1 MTFNELN
8 SVEHF
13 IIHNLTGV
21 NLNNAH
27 GGLVKEESV
36 GYGDLKWEYIQSELL
51 QREITDVFVEKE
63 LADALCRINPEIAAQ
78 PEFADEVIRKLR
90 TILLSVGNVGLV
102 RANEEFAK
110 YLRGEVNLPFGKN
123 EQHVP
128 VRLID
133 FENPHNNSF
142 ILTNQF
148 KIHARETKIP
158 DIVMLVNGIPLVV
171 GEAKTPVR
179 PAVSW
184 LDGAHDI
191 NVVYENAVPQL
202 FVPNVF
208 SFATEGREVFIGGV
222 RTPLEF
228 WSPWRLETQT
238 SEVLKTSEVSR
249 HNLQDV
255 ARQLTHLLKPSTL
268 LDILQHFTIY
278 ATDNKKK
285 KIKVVCRYQ
294 QYEGVNMLVQ
304 RVMDGEIKKGLIW
317 HFQGSGKS
325 LLMLF
330 AAQKLRK
337 VEELGNP
344 TVLIVVDRIDL
355 DTQITATFNSADV
368 PNMVTTDNI
377 KELHDLL
384 ERDSRK
390 IIITMIHKFKE
401 AYPDMNKRENIIVMV
416 DEAHRTQEGD
426 LGRKMRAA
434 LPNAFLFG
442 LTGTPINKA
451 DKNTFWAFGA
461 QEDSNGYMSR
471 YTFQES
477 IRDNATLPLHFEP
490 RLPNYHVEKES
501 LDIAFKEMA
510 NELNEEDRDKLSKK
524 AASMAVFLNSPERV
538 GQIVQDIVEHFKKHV
553 EPEGFKAMIV
563 TPDRL
568 ACIQYKEELDKF
580 LPFAASKVVIST
592 SANDELEFKQKWGMD
607 KDQQEKVVEEFNDT
621 DSALKF
627 LIVTAKLLTGFDAPI
642 LQTMYLDKSLKDHT
656 LLQAICRTN
665 RLFPNKTFGRIVDYF
680 GVFDDTAQAL
690 AFDEETVKMVIT
702 NLKELKDKL
711 PQVLADCLSHFAG
724 IDRTIEGFE
733 GLQAAQECIKT
744 NEKRDAFAKDFNSLS
759 NLWEAL
765 SPDEILNQYQKEY
778 KWLSQVYLSVKPTS
792 DDNGRLLWHAL
803 GAQTTKLIHEHIHV
817 DGISHEMEVMVLD
830 AKVIDELMNNKDPKE
845 AQRIMKILISRL
857 ARHGDNPVFIAL
869 SQRLEALRAKAEQ
882 GLISSIEFIKHLCE
896 IARETVQAEK
906 QTDTVDERKS
916 AKAALT
922 ELFLEMKTDQT
933 PAVVERI
940 VTDIDNIVKYVR
952 YDGWQDTTTGEK
964 LVMKEL
970 RKILWVKYSIKDEEL
985 FNRAYAYIR
994 GYY

>member
-8 SVEHF
+8 SVEYF

-21 NLNNAH
+21 NLNNARV
-27 GGLVKEESV
+27 GMVKEETV
-36 GYGDLKWEYIQSELL
+36 EYGDAKWKYVQSELL
-51 QREITDVFVEKE
+51 QRDITDVFVEKE
-63 LADALCRINPEIAAQ
+63 LADALCRLNPEIAAQ

-102 RANEEFAK
+102 RANQEFAK
-110 YLRGEVNLPFGKN
+110 WLKGEINMPFGNN

-133 FENPHNNSF
+133 FENINNNSF

-158 DIVMLVNGIPLVV
+158 DIIMLVNGIPLVV

-184 LDGAHDI
+184 LDGAYDI

-208 SFATEGREVFIGGV
+208 SFATEGKEVFIGGV
-222 RTPLEF
+222 RTSLEF
-228 WSPWRLETQT
+228 WSPWRIEDERDEL
-238 SEVLKTSEVSR
+238 S
-249 HNLQDV
+249 HFAGLQDV
-255 ARQLTHLLKPSTL
+255 AKQLTHLLKPSTL

-278 ATDNKKK
+278 ATDNKKE

-294 QYEGVNMLVQ
+294 QYEGANMLVQ
-304 RVMDGEIKKGLIW
+304 RVLDGEIKKGLIW

-368 PNMVTTDNI
+368 PNMITTDNI

-401 AYPDMNKRENIIVMV
+401 AYPNMNKRDNIIVMV

-426 LGRKMRAA
+426 LGRKMRVA

-461 QEDSNGYMSR
+461 NEDSNGYMSR

-490 RLPNYHVEKES
+490 RLPNYHVDKES
-501 LDIAFKEMA
+501 LDVAFKEMA
-510 NELNEEDRDKLSKK
+510 NELNEEDRDRLSKK
-524 AASMAVFLNSPERV
+524 AASMAVFLKSPERV
-538 GQIVQDIVEHFKKHV
+538 RQIVQDIVEHFKRHV

-563 TPDRL
+563 TPDRF

-580 LPFAASKVVIST
+580 LPFASSKVVISI
-592 SANDELEFKQKWGMD
+592 SANDELEFKQKWSMD
-607 KDQQEKVVEEFNDT
+607 KDQQEKVVEEFNDA

-690 AFDEETVKMVIT
+690 AFDEETVKLVIT
-702 NLKELKDKL
+702 NLKVLKDKL
-711 PQVLADCLSHFAG
+711 PQVLAECLSHFAR

-744 NEKRDAFAKDFNSLS
+744 DEKRDAFAKDFNSLGK
-759 NLWEAL
+759 LWEAL
-765 SPDEILNQYQKEY
+765 SPDDILNKYQKEY

-817 DGISHEMEVMVLD
+817 DGISHEMDEMILD
-830 AKVIDELMNNKDPKE
+830 ANVIDNLMNNKDPRE
-845 AQRIMKILISRL
+845 AQRVMKILISRL
-857 ARHGDNPVFIAL
+857 ARHVNNPIFIAL
-869 SQRLEALRAKAEQ
+869 SQRLEALRARAEQ
-882 GLISSIEFIKHLCE
+882 GLINSIEFIKQLCE
-896 IARETVQAEK
+896 IARDTVQAEK
-906 QTDTVDERKS
+906 QTDTVAEQKS

-940 VTDIDNIVKYVR
+940 VNDIDNIVKYVR
-952 YDGWQDTTTGEK
+952 FEGWQNTTTGEK
-964 LVMKEL
+964 LVRKEL
-970 RKILWVKYSIKDEEL
+970 RKILWVKYPIKDEDL
-985 FNRAYAYIR
+985 FNRAYEYIR
-994 GYY
+994 EYY

>member
-8 SVEHF
+8 SVEYF

-21 NLNNAH
+21 NLNNAP
-27 GGLVKEESV
+27 GGMVKEESV
-36 GYGDLKWEYIQSELL
+36 GYGDVKWKYVQSELL
-51 QREITDVFVEKE
+51 QREITDVFVERE
-63 LADALCRINPEIAAQ
+63 LIDALCRINPEIAVQ

-90 TILLSVGNVGLV
+90 AILLSVGNVGLV
-102 RANEEFAK
+102 RANEEFSK
-110 YLRGEVNLPFGKN
+110 YLRGEVNMPFGKN

-133 FENPHNNSF
+133 FENLNNNSF

-158 DIVMLVNGIPLVV
+158 DIVMLVNGIPLIV

-179 PAVSW
+179 PAISW

-208 SFATEGREVFIGGV
+208 SFATEGKEVFIGGV

-228 WSPWRLETQT
+228 WSPWRIEDERDELTYFAG
-238 SEVLKTSEVSR
+238 
-249 HNLQDV
+249 LQDV
-255 ARQLTHLLKPSTL
+255 AKQLTHLLKPSTL

-285 KIKVVCRYQ
+285 KIKIVCRYQ
-294 QYEGVNMLVQ
+294 QYEGANLLVQ
-304 RVMDGEIKKGLIW
+304 RVLDGEIKTGLIW

-368 PNMVTTDNI
+368 PNMITTDNI

-442 LTGTPINKA
+442 LTGTPINKV

-490 RLPNYHVEKES
+490 RLPNYHVDKES

-524 AASMAVFLNSPERV
+524 AASMAVFLKSPERV

-690 AFDEETVKMVIT
+690 AFDEDTVKLVIT

-711 PQVLADCLSHFAG
+711 PQLLSDCLAHFAG
-724 IDRTIEGFE
+724 IDRTVDGFE

-744 NEKRDAFAKDFNSLS
+744 DEKRDAFAKDFNSLAK
-759 NLWEAL
+759 LWEAL
-765 SPDEILNQYQKEY
+765 SPDELLNMYQKEY

-792 DDNGRLLWHAL
+792 DDTGRLLWHAL

-817 DGISHEMEVMVLD
+817 DGISHEMEEMVLD
-830 AKVIDELMNNKDPKE
+830 AIVIDELMNNKDPRE

-857 ARHGDNPVFIAL
+857 GKHENNPIFIAL

-896 IARETVQAEK
+896 IARDTVQAEK
-906 QTDTVDERKS
+906 QTDSVDERKT

-940 VTDIDNIVKYVR
+940 VNDIDNIVKYVR
-952 YDGWQDTTTGEK
+952 YDGWQNTTTGEK

-970 RKILWVKYSIKDEEL
+970 RKILWVKYPIKDEEL

-994 GYY
+994 EYY

>member
-21 NLNNAH
+21 NLNTVRA
-27 GGLVKEESV
+27 GVVKEESV
-36 GYGDLKWEYIQSELL
+36 GYGDAKWKYVQSELL

-63 LADALCRINPEIAAQ
+63 LIDALCRINPEIAAQ

-90 TILLSVGNVGLV
+90 AILLSVGNVGLV
-102 RANEEFAK
+102 RANEEFSRW
-110 YLRGEVNLPFGKN
+110 LRGEVTLPFGKN
-123 EQHVP
+123 GQHVP

-133 FENPHNNSF
+133 FENLNNNSF

-191 NVVYENAVPQL
+191 HVVYENAVPQL
-202 FVPNVF
+202 FVPNIL
-208 SFATEGREVFIGGV
+208 SFATEGKEVFIGGV
-222 RTPLEF
+222 RTSLEF
-228 WSPWRLETQT
+228 WSPWRIEEERDEL
-238 SEVLKTSEVSR
+238 S
-249 HNLQDV
+249 HFAGLQDV
-255 ARQLTHLLKPSTL
+255 AKQLTHLLKPSTL

-278 ATDNKKK
+278 ATDNQKK
-285 KIKVVCRYQ
+285 KIKIVPRYQ
-294 QYEGVNMLVQ
+294 QYEGANALVQ
-304 RVMDGEIKKGLIW
+304 RVLDGEIKKGLIW

-337 VEELGNP
+337 HEEIGNP

-355 DTQITATFNSADV
+355 DTQITATFNSAEV

-401 AYPDMNKRENIIVMV
+401 AYPDMNTRDNIIVMV

-461 QEDSNGYMSR
+461 REDSNGYLSR

-490 RLPNYHVEKES
+490 RLPDYHIDKES
-501 LDIAFKEMA
+501 LDIAFEELA
-510 NELNEEDRDKLSKK
+510 NDLSEEDRTKLSKK
-524 AASMAVFLNSPERV
+524 AAKMAVFLKSPERV
-538 GQIVQDIVEHFKKHV
+538 GQIVQDIMDHFKKHV

-563 TPDRL
+563 TPDRF
-568 ACIQYKEELDKF
+568 ACVQYKEELDK
-580 LPFAASKVVIST
+580 LLSAEASKVVMST

-607 KDQQEKVVEEFNDT
+607 KDQQEKVVEEFNDP
-621 DSALKF
+621 DSSLDF

-680 GVFDDTAQAL
+680 GVFDDTAKAL
-690 AFDEETVKMVIT
+690 AFDEETIKLVIT
-702 NLKELKDKL
+702 NLQELKDKL
-711 PQVLADCLSHFAG
+711 PQVLANCLSHFAG
-724 IDRTIEGFE
+724 IDRTVEGFE
-733 GLQAAQECIKT
+733 GLQAAQDCIRT
-744 NEKRDAFAKDFNSLS
+744 DEKRDAFAKDYGSLS
-759 NLWEAL
+759 KLWEAL
-765 SPDEILNQYQKEY
+765 SPDDILNQYQREY

-792 DDNGRLLWHAL
+792 DDSGRLLWHAL
-803 GAQTTKLIHEHIHV
+803 GAQTTNLIHAHIHV
-817 DGISHEMEVMVLD
+817 DGISHEMEEIVLD
-830 AKVIDELMNNKDPKE
+830 AKVIDDLMNNKDPRE

-857 ARHGDNPVFIAL
+857 ARHSNNPIFIQL
-869 SQRLEALRAKAEQ
+869 SERLEALRAKAEQ
-882 GLISSIEFIKHLCE
+882 GLINSIEFIKQLCE
-896 IARETVQAEK
+896 IARDTVQAEK
-906 QTDTVDERKS
+906 QTDTIDERKT

-952 YDGWQDTTTGEK
+952 FEGWQNTTTGEK

-970 RKILWVKYSIKDEEL
+970 RKILWVKYQIKDEEL

-994 GYY
+994 EYY